1 MENTHTL
8 IEEIKTLLSP
18 REEIILAYLF
28 GSFSKG
34 VSSSRSDIDIAV
46 LIHENI
52 SEKEY
57 PYGYRSELLTY
68 LMKGLRTNR
77 IDLVILND
85 APPFLKFQVIHHGR
99 IILSRSETKRIDFQV
114 KTISRYN
121 DVKRLIDI
129 QHRSLS
135 ERLRNGTYGKR

>member
-1 MENTHTL
+1 MDSCDTL
-8 IEEIKTLLSP
+8 IEEIKKLLSP

-34 VSSSRSDIDIAV
+34 IPSSRSDIDIAV
-46 LIHENI
+46 LIQEGI
-52 SEKEY
+52 SEEEY

-68 LMKGLRTNR
+68 LIKGLRTNR

-85 APPFLKFQVIHHGR
+85 ASPFLKFQVLRHGK
-99 IILSRSETKRIDFQV
+99 IILSKSENIRIDFQV
-114 KTISRYN
+114 KVITRYN

-129 QHRSLS
+129 QHRYLS
-135 ERLRNGTYGKR
+135 ERLKNGTYGKR